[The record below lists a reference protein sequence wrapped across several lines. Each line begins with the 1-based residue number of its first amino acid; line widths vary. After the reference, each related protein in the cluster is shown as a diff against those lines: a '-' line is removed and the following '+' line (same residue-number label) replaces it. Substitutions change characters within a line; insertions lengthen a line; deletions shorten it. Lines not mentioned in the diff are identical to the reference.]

1 MSFMS
6 KLAKG
11 LAIGGAG
18 LGTALSFGA
27 ASPVLAGTLG
37 GLGLGGATGGAVAG
51 GLSAAGSALGNLG
64 RTAGAAAQGSADTR
78 ERDAQINNQ
87 RDSNLIANTNAQIG
101 QRTSNDAQALQRAQ
115 LGIDSASQRA
125 KQAATGDALSHVQDV
140 NINFQ
145 PRTGALPNF
154 SVSGGL
160 RPSMFGNT
168 ARSAGDTLGRQALLA
183 LMTKSDVPE
192 ASPLVAAPTLSK
204 PTASGGLEKTLGG
217 VGLGASILGGLG
229 DVLKR
234 RAAVTPPS
242 EQNDWYS
249 GWGS

>member
-1 MSFMS
+1 MSFWS
-6 KLAKG
+6 TLARGLGIG
-11 LAIGGAG
+11 LA
-18 LGTALSFGA
+18 
-27 ASPVLAGTLG
+27 PV
-37 GLGLGGATGGAVAG
+37 TGGASLPIG
-51 GLSAAGSALGNLG
+51 MSAGSALDNVG
-64 RTAGAAAQGSADTR
+64 RTAGNAAQGSADTR

-87 RDSNLIANTNAQIG
+87 RDSNLIANTNAQMG

-115 LGIDSASQRA
+115 LGIDSATQRTQ
-125 KQAATGDALSHVQDV
+125 QAARGDALSHVQDV
-140 NINFQ
+140 NIAFQ

-160 RPSMFGNT
+160 RPSMFGST

-183 LMTKSDVPE
+183 LMTKSDIPE
-192 ASPLVAAPTLSK
+192 ASPLVNAPTLSK

-242 EQNDWYS
+242 EHNDWYS
-249 GWGS
+249 GGWGS